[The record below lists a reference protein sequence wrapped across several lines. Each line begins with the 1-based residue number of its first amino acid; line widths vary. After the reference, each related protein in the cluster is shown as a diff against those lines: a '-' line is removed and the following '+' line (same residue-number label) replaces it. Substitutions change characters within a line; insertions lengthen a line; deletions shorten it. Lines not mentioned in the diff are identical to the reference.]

1 MRLTSQEVR
10 IGKMKEEDIKTIT
23 DSIKEKLGEES
34 SALIADDL
42 GLLLTKN
49 VEIQKELVEK
59 EKTIN
64 DYKDKNEK
72 LVLANGKLLQ
82 SVPMGIDNNSKTN
95 DDNGSQEPFNFKSL
109 FDEKGNFKKT
119 L

>member
-1 MRLTSQEVR
+1 
-10 IGKMKEEDIKTIT
+10 MKEEDIKQIT
-23 DSIKEKLGEES
+23 DSIKEKLGEEN

-49 VEIQKELVEK
+49 IEVQKELVDK
-59 EKTIN
+59 ENTIN

-82 SVPMGIDNNSKTN
+82 SVPMGIDNNSKT
-95 DDNGSQEPFNFKSL
+95 DDSSSSEPFNFKSL
-109 FDEKGNFKKT
+109 FDEKGNFKNQ

>member
-1 MRLTSQEVR
+1 
-10 IGKMKEEDIKTIT
+10 MKEEDIKQIT
-23 DSIKEKLGEES
+23 DSIKEKLGEEN

-49 VEIQKELVEK
+49 IEVQKELVDK
-59 EKTIN
+59 ENTIN

-82 SVPMGIDNNSKTN
+82 SVPMGID
-95 DDNGSQEPFNFKSL
+95 DNPKKEEQNPSEPFNFKSL
-109 FDEKGNFKKT
+109 FDEKGNFKKQ

>member
-1 MRLTSQEVR
+1 
-10 IGKMKEEDIKTIT
+10 MKEEDIKQIT
-23 DSIKEKLGEES
+23 DSIKEKLGEEN

-49 VEIQKELVEK
+49 IEVQKELVDK
-59 EKTIN
+59 ENTIN

-82 SVPMGIDNNSKTN
+82 SVPMGIDNNSKT
-95 DDNGSQEPFNFKSL
+95 DDSSYSEPFNFKSL
-109 FDEKGNFKKT
+109 FDEKGNFKNQ

>member
-49 VEIQKELVEK
+49 VEIQKEYNPPRSAGRRQD
-59 EKTIN
+59 IR
-64 DYKDKNEK
+64 
-72 LVLANGKLLQ
+72 
-82 SVPMGIDNNSKTN
+82 SKTTRLL
-95 DDNGSQEPFNFKSL
+95 DHAR
-109 FDEKGNFKKT
+109 KGR
-119 L
+119 

>member
-1 MRLTSQEVR
+1 
-10 IGKMKEEDIKTIT
+10 MKEEDIKQIT
-23 DSIKEKLGEES
+23 DSIKNKLGEEN

-49 VEIQKELVEK
+49 IEIQKELVDK
-59 EKTIN
+59 ENTIN

-82 SVPMGIDNNSKTN
+82 SVPMGIDNNPKT
-95 DDNGSQEPFNFKSL
+95 DDSSSSEPFNFKSL

>member
-1 MRLTSQEVR
+1 
-10 IGKMKEEDIKTIT
+10 MKEEDIKQIT
-23 DSIKEKLGEES
+23 NSIKEKLGEEN

-49 VEIQKELVEK
+49 IEVQKELVDK
-59 EKTIN
+59 ENTIN

-82 SVPMGIDNNSKTN
+82 SVPMGIDNNSKT
-95 DDNGSQEPFNFKSL
+95 DDSSSSSEPFNFKSL
-109 FDEKGNFKKT
+109 FDEKGNFKKQ